1 MNPAHL
7 FLICFACLA
16 IFWLGACVAT
26 VADDEPWVP
35 LFVLS
40 AILNLAAGTG
50 ILVSLFQLVSRAL

>member
-16 IFWLGACVAT
+16 IFWLGVGAAT
-26 VADDEPWVP
+26 VDGENDGLVAIPA
-35 LFVLS
+35 VL
-40 AILNLAAGTG
+40 LNLAAGIG